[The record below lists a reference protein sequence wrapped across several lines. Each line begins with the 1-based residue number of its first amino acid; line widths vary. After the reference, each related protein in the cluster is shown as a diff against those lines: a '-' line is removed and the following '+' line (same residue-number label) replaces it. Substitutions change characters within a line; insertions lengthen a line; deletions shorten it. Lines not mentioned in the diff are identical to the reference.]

1 MIPLVSLEKAVIARL
16 DTHGERFE
24 VLVDPDLAVEFRK
37 KGEPAISQVLA
48 VETIFKDARKG
59 ARASEE
65 RMYRIFGTTEPLPVA
80 EKIIKKGEIQFT
92 TEQRRRFMEAKKK
105 KIATII
111 SRNAINP
118 QTDAPHPP
126 HRIEQAL
133 EEARFHVDLSKPAED
148 QVQKAVKA
156 IRALIPLRFE
166 VRKVAVKIPG
176 EYSGKAYSL
185 IKSFGDVKK
194 DEWQKDGSWLLLM
207 EVPAG
212 VVEEFL
218 KDLNALTKGEAE
230 TRILRK
236 EIP

>member
-24 VLVDPDLAVEFRK
+24 VLVDPDLAVEFKR
-37 KGEPAISQVLA
+37 KGEPDISQVLA

-65 RMYRIFGTTEPLPVA
+65 RMRGIFGTTEPLEVA
-80 EKIIKKGEIQFT
+80 QKIIKKGEIQFT
-92 TEQRRRFMEAKKK
+92 TEQRRKLMEAKKRK
-105 KIATII
+105 LATII

-118 QTDAPHPP
+118 QTNAPHPP

-133 EEARFHVDLSKPAED
+133 EEVRFHVDLSKPTEE
-148 QVQKAVKA
+148 QVQKALKA
-156 IRALIPLRFE
+156 IRALLPIRFE
-166 VRKVAVKIPG
+166 VRRVAVKIPG
-176 EYSGKAYSL
+176 QYSGKAYTL

-194 DEWQKDGSWLLLM
+194 EEWQKDGSWLLLM
-207 EVPAG
+207 ELPAG
-212 VVEEFL
+212 VVEDFFRE
-218 KDLNALTKGEAE
+218 LNALTKGEAE

-236 EIP
+236 DIG